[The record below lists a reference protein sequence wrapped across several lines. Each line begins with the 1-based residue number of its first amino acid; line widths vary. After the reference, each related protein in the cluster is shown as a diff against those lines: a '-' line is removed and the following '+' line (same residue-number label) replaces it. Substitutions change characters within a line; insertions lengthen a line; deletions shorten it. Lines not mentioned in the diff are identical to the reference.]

1 MSLVGK
7 IQVDYLSPA
16 QLANAKI
23 IEREFYWAGLPA
35 GLTAAAL
42 ANAWHESRLNERAF
56 KGTEGEE
63 SAGLFQLNAVRGLG
77 TGMTLEE
84 RFDPVINTQRV
95 IKEIKAKRLDELA
108 DQNPSVPYLAQVFAN
123 KIEKCSACGYQ
134 HGDSQL
140 QVRAK
145 TASEWFPMY
154 VNYGLQTWMI
164 PATIGVGTVVAL
176 GVYYYKRVYRRA

>member
-1 MSLVGK
+1 MSLVSQ

-42 ANAWHESRLNERAF
+42 ANAWHESRLNERAHRS
-56 KGTEGEE
+56 EGED
-63 SAGLFQLNAVRGLG
+63 SAGLFQLNAQRGLG

-84 RFDPVINTQRV
+84 RFDPVINTQRI

-108 DQNPSVPYLAQVFAN
+108 KQNPSVPYLAKVFAN

-134 HGDSQL
+134 DGDSEL
-140 QVRAK
+140 HVRAA
-145 TASEWFPMY
+145 TATEWFPMY
-154 VNYGLQTWMI
+154 VGYGLQTWMI
-164 PATIGVGTVVAL
+164 PAAVGTATLVAL
-176 GVYYYKRVYRRA
+176 GLYYYTRVYRRA